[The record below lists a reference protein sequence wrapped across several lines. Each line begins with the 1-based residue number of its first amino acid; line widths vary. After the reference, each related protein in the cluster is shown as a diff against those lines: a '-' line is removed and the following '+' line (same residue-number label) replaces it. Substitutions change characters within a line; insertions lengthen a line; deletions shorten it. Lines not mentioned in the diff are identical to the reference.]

1 MASFEGR
8 EKKLSGEYTMW
19 LIIFAVSI
27 LIGIAGALYLAGK
40 LRRTGIFSQIK
51 STAAVTF
58 LSAAAVALFAFV
70 LVLVFDTVNM
80 IIIVVHVAVFLL
92 LGDLLRFIAG
102 RFFGKEIMHG
112 TVDAIAL
119 FLCVITLAAGW
130 ILMHGLWETDYSL
143 FTEKK
148 TGHIRMAHI
157 ADSHIGTG
165 FSGKEFGKKLERI
178 QSNAPDILVITGD
191 FVDDSTI
198 KDDMVSACAALSD
211 FKTKYGIYFCVG
223 NHDLGY
229 YGSEHRGY
237 SGQEFLDELRKNGV
251 IVLEDESVLID
262 DRFYV
267 TGRLDAD
274 YGRADRLDIKSL
286 VSGLDKEKYIVV
298 LDHQPTD
305 YEAEAAAGVDLV
317 LSGHT
322 HGGQLFPLEYIQPLV
337 SKNNNV
343 RGYKRIGG
351 TDFIVTDGISD
362 WAVKFRTGCRSEYN
376 IIDIEGR

>member
-1 MASFEGR
+1 MKSETGG
-8 EKKLSGEYTMW
+8 KIMW
-19 LIIFAVSI
+19 LLIFGVSI
-27 LIGIAGALYLAGK
+27 LTAVAGALYLSGK
-40 LRRTGIFSQIK
+40 IGKAGIFANIQNH
-51 STAAVTF
+51 TLARVLCL
-58 LSAAAVALFAFV
+58 LSVVAVAV
-70 LVLVFDTVNM
+70 ILVLIFDVTNM
-80 IIIVVHVAVFLL
+80 IIIIMHVAAFLL
-92 LGDLLRFIAG
+92 FGDLAG
-102 RFFGKEIMHG
+102 YIIRKAGNASIRQQ
-112 TVDAIAL
+112 TVDIAAL
-119 FLCVITLAAGW
+119 VICVIYLVIGW
-130 ILMHGLWETDYSL
+130 VLMHGMWQTYYSL
-143 FTEKK
+143 ATDKD
-148 TGHIRMAHI
+148 TGGIRIAHI

-165 FSGKEFGKKLERI
+165 FSGKGFGERLEKI
-178 QSNAPDILVITGD
+178 QETDPDILVITGD
-191 FVDDSTI
+191 FVDDSTM

-211 FKTKYGIYFCVG
+211 FKTKFGIYFCVG

-286 VSGLDKEKYIVV
+286 ISGLDKEKYIVV

-362 WAVKFRTGCRSEYN
+362 WAVKFRTGCRSEFN